1 MEAHDEAIDQ
11 PIPEIP
17 EIPETEQEET
27 EQTQAPETAESAEN
41 ATEAAETHES
51 PTDEELAAA
60 ERRGY
65 LRGRNEA
72 IARMMEEPQLFA
84 DLARME
90 RRDGK
95 SRQRGDA
102 TEDFLTHIRPQVWD

>member
-1 MEAHDEAIDQ
+1 MKEHDEAIDQ

-17 EIPETEQEET
+17 EIPETEQEEA
-27 EQTQAPETAESAEN
+27 EQEQEPEATESAE
-41 ATEAAETHES
+41 AAIEAAETHEG
-51 PTDEELAAA
+51 PTAEELAAA
-60 ERRGY
+60 EQRGY

-90 RRDGK
+90 RPDGK
-95 SRQRGDA
+95 GQHKADA

>member
-1 MEAHDEAIDQ
+1 MKQSINRSPRFRKSRKQNRKKRSRPKHRRQ
-11 PIPEIP
+11 
-17 EIPETEQEET
+17 QR
-27 EQTQAPETAESAEN
+27 EN

-90 RRDGK
+90 RQDGK